1 MQERIT
7 RSKSLLRFAFVMV
20 ALVLGSAPS
29 VAQSGADNDAHS
41 AAKPLPLSQSGED
54 DQSGAVDDQD
64 GRTVARPVHALDH
77 HMLRTVCLDLLGRPP
92 LPAEREKWIDKD
104 LRDFMKESTASLEF
118 WEHWLEEQLYYFLL
132 INNFRP
138 ESEGVQAVPVKMAEG
153 RLNPRQAVHRIVL
166 SPSFEMRNPG
176 ADTFVTVVMEQLA
189 GMRVQK
195 KTRELEIGKALY
207 DGNPGVFLEHR
218 GDSQADVVK
227 ICVESREFAREFI
240 AREYERMV
248 HKEGLAKSLSSWSRT
263 FHREPVSYRDRVRE
277 WFVSEEYMTRLTEQ
291 HPLSNRAFVNA
302 LHVDLL
308 GRMPTKVEAE
318 PMREALDGLGDSAP
332 LRSILARLLL
342 DSGRVPIPKK
352 SAISDPRKWAASLF
366 PRFFGREASEK
377 ELNAVCGALDEPFC
391 RPSTI
396 LYALLSHPEYHRF

>member
-1 MQERIT
+1 MQEMP
-7 RSKSLLRFAFVMV
+7 RSSRVFAPALVAV
-20 ALVLGSAPS
+20 ALILGGSQVA
-29 VAQSGADNDAHS
+29 AQSGTD
-41 AAKPLPLSQSGED
+41 
-54 DQSGAVDDQD
+54 DDQD

-92 LPAEREKWIDKD
+92 LPAEREAWLDKD
-104 LRDFMKESTASLEF
+104 LRDFLKETTNTLEF
-118 WEHWLEEQLYYFLL
+118 WEHWLEEQFYYFLL
-132 INNFRP
+132 IDNFRP
-138 ESEGVQAVPVKMAEG
+138 ETEGVQAVPAKMVEG
-153 RLNPRQAVHRIVL
+153 RLNPREAVHRVVL

-207 DGNPGVFLEHR
+207 DGRPGVFLGYR
-218 GDSQADVVK
+218 GNSQADVVK
-227 ICVESREFAREFI
+227 ICVESKDFARKFI
-240 AREYERMV
+240 TREYERMV
-248 HKEGLAKSLSSWSRT
+248 HRGGSKKPLASWSRT
-263 FHREPVSYRDRVRE
+263 FHREPVGYRDIVRE
-277 WFVSEEYMTRLTEQ
+277 WFVSDEYMTRLTEQ

-308 GRMPTKVEAE
+308 GRMPTQKEAE

-342 DSGRVPIPKK
+342 DSGRATIPEK
-352 SAISDPRKWAASLF
+352 SSISNRREWSASLF
-366 PRFFGREASEK
+366 PRFFGREASK
-377 ELNAVCGALDEPFC
+377 EELDAVCGALDEPSC
-391 RPSTI
+391 QPSTI